1 MQSQQLLT
9 ESEIFKGE
17 VRSGTESTDN
27 PSQEMSE
34 RRDDGQNHDQ
44 NLIEIRRIKL
54 VCKSFI
60 PRLHE
65 VLTRDTRRIYAFTIT
80 PHSSLHRWQYRA
92 PQGSLPLLGL
102 SRISLLLRL
111 YSAAIPCVLFCV
123 FHLSRAACQQVAL
136 TTILTDL
143 SQPACD

>member
-1 MQSQQLLT
+1 MPPPVPPSVNEGRMMTGKPILPGSQSTARSFGVQSQQLLT

-65 VLTRDTRRIYAFTIT
+65 VLTRDSHLA
-80 PHSSLHRWQYRA
+80 SNLV
-92 PQGSLPLLGL
+92 
-102 SRISLLLRL
+102 
-111 YSAAIPCVLFCV
+111 PCV
-123 FHLSRAACQQVAL
+123 
-136 TTILTDL
+136 
-143 SQPACD
+143 

>member
-1 MQSQQLLT
+1 VQSQQLLT

-65 VLTRDTRRIYAFTIT
+65 VLTRDTVLHVQNQRQRQRAGAPALRVTGRS
-80 PHSSLHRWQYRA
+80 PHSVQE
-92 PQGSLPLLGL
+92 
-102 SRISLLLRL
+102 
-111 YSAAIPCVLFCV
+111 
-123 FHLSRAACQQVAL
+123 
-136 TTILTDL
+136 
-143 SQPACD
+143 

>member
-1 MQSQQLLT
+1 MPAHKGSRSKQDERLRPPRPERFQGDPEQLVQSCQSTARSFCVQSKQLLT

-65 VLTRDTRRIYAFTIT
+65 VLTR
-80 PHSSLHRWQYRA
+80 HSQ
-92 PQGSLPLLGL
+92 
-102 SRISLLLRL
+102 
-111 YSAAIPCVLFCV
+111 
-123 FHLSRAACQQVAL
+123 
-136 TTILTDL
+136 
-143 SQPACD
+143 

>member
-65 VLTRDTRRIYAFTIT
+65 VLTRDNKD
-80 PHSSLHRWQYRA
+80 
-92 PQGSLPLLGL
+92 L
-102 SRISLLLRL
+102 SFNFCFHEGPRIS
-111 YSAAIPCVLFCV
+111 ATT
-123 FHLSRAACQQVAL
+123 SR
-136 TTILTDL
+136 
-143 SQPACD
+143 

>member
-1 MQSQQLLT
+1 VHSQQLLT

-65 VLTRDTRRIYAFTIT
+65 VLTRDRC
-80 PHSSLHRWQYRA
+80 L
-92 PQGSLPLLGL
+92 
-102 SRISLLLRL
+102 ISTCTQ
-111 YSAAIPCVLFCV
+111 IPPIRKR
-123 FHLSRAACQQVAL
+123 S
-136 TTILTDL
+136 
-143 SQPACD
+143 

>member
-1 MQSQQLLT
+1 MIDSASVRCFGDRHQQLLR

-34 RRDDGQNHDQ
+34 RRADGQNHDQ

-65 VLTRDTRRIYAFTIT
+65 VLTRDNHADEGSYQFRNVLTNHKATSDWIEYGQQCLGERIGKNLKERNVYTSANRSQSVRR
-80 PHSSLHRWQYRA
+80 LC
-92 PQGSLPLLGL
+92 PQPL
-102 SRISLLLRL
+102 
-111 YSAAIPCVLFCV
+111 
-123 FHLSRAACQQVAL
+123 
-136 TTILTDL
+136 
-143 SQPACD
+143 

>member
-1 MQSQQLLT
+1 MQSNQLLT
-9 ESEIFKGE
+9 ESEIFKDQIL
-17 VRSGTESTDN
+17 SGTEGYGN

-65 VLTRDTRRIYAFTIT
+65 VLTRDTPPCGNLVEAR
-80 PHSSLHRWQYRA
+80 SVSW
-92 PQGSLPLLGL
+92 GESGVL
-102 SRISLLLRL
+102 SATRKL
-111 YSAAIPCVLFCV
+111 
-123 FHLSRAACQQVAL
+123 
-136 TTILTDL
+136 
-143 SQPACD
+143 